1 MAENEIFKSGKMS
14 VDVAPRTVGILKTS
28 IQFSTQD
35 QGTAKLI
42 FSLSKDG
49 LPLPLSSAATAK
61 IFLRMADGSVFEK
74 IVSIVDQINGK
85 LEYVLE
91 EEISHPG
98 LAKGE
103 LNINYA
109 NGQALSVC
117 KFSFNIDA
125 SLMDQDIV
133 PLAEYYVK
141 DFNTLQS
148 DIEQRAAVINVT
160 VDEMQEKVDAF
171 ESTAVTLDPRL
182 TTVEE
187 KVATATVQLADT
199 VKKHGDKVSVK
210 EYDNLVIN
218 GDWTNAFQNAFQN
231 ATFVDVPDGDY
242 MINDQILKN
251 TGKKLVLT
259 ISKGANFKAG
269 NSFPTGKSLFK
280 VDGLERFVLNGL
292 IMDGNWSYRGFA
304 DWTNYIHGIEVKN
317 ITKKVTI
324 KECEISNY
332 PSIAIQVVNSNN
344 VHISGN
350 VIESG
355 QFHGIEV
362 KDCVF
367 SHIGRN
373 RILGIGN
380 AGVDPIKG
388 GIGVLVTKGQK
399 AYIYRNDVSNMSDTA
414 MKTEGTDHVI
424 FSGNTAVDSGKDG
437 IKIMSH
443 SSRFPSFAK
452 VINNTVLRLN
462 EWRPDGTSLIAIQSI
477 KKSIV
482 QGNILEGG
490 NKTGSQVEN
499 GVRVNS
505 IDGVVYSEDST
516 VRNNVIK
523 NTNSESIYIDKVK
536 KISIT
541 DNSTDHGINVI
552 NSLSSLKVKGN
563 SLTPVSVKSTI
574 VGIQVFNS
582 VNVDISNNE
591 ISKFLNGIL
600 VSPGLLTKRITLK
613 DNDISDLD
621 GYPIRVKNYGT
632 DLAVINLLDISDN
645 RMINVAQVN
654 NISEAISVSILN
666 SNFKFLKLRDNLLQS
681 EGTGT
686 ISYMFQVLDT
696 GTNITNAILKDNV
709 SNSNKQVLKNKIT
722 NILEQVV
729 A

>member
-1 MAENEIFKSGKMS
+1 LKGGKGLFKNFPVIVDTAQKSKLNNIVVNSNDLNTLKLSLTINQLNKPIDLTGATVRIAIVKPDKKTVFQDCTITDPTKGSCEVVLNTQAFIISGVYIAEVMIYFDADKVAVTGRFSYS
-14 VDVAPRTVGILKTS
+14 VAKGILDNTTEESKNDWQS
-28 IQFSTQD
+28 ITQAISD
-35 QGTAKLI
+35 AEGILIDLRENGT
-42 FSLSKDG
+42 G
-49 LPLPLSSAATAK
+49 
-61 IFLRMADGSVFEK
+61 
-74 IVSIVDQINGK
+74 
-85 LEYVLE
+85 
-91 EEISHPG
+91 
-98 LAKGE
+98 
-103 LNINYA
+103 
-109 NGQALSVC
+109 
-117 KFSFNIDA
+117 
-125 SLMDQDIV
+125 
-133 PLAEYYVK
+133 
-141 DFNTLQS
+141 
-148 DIEQRAAVINVT
+148 
-160 VDEMQEKVDAF
+160 VDAQARS
-171 ESTAVTLDPRL
+171 ELETVT
-182 TTVEE
+182 T
-187 KVATATVQLADT
+187 QLADT

-332 PSIAIQVVNSNN
+332 PSIAIQVLNSNN

-350 VIESG
+350 VIENG

-373 RILGIGN
+373 RIVGIGN
-380 AGVDPIKG
+380 AGANPIKG

-437 IKIMSH
+437 IKVMSH
-443 SSRFPSFAK
+443 SSIFPSFAK
-452 VINNTVLRLN
+452 VINNTVLRIN

-490 NKTGSQVEN
+490 NKTGLQVEN

-516 VRNNVIK
+516 VSNNVIK

-541 DNSTDHGINVI
+541 DNSTEHGINVI

-563 SLTPVSVKSTI
+563 SLTPVSVKSNI

-666 SNFKFLKLRDNLLQS
+666 SNYKFLKLRDNLLQS

-709 SNSNKQVLKNKIT
+709 SNSNRQVLKNKIT